1 MTKPF
6 HGWGHQQLEAFLGT
20 KVTATVTA
28 FVTVTMAATLT
39 GKQKG
44 QVIGANIGGVIALA
58 CIGGGIYLI
67 CTHRKRGSMLGYGN
81 GNEVELDADHKRMSI
96 TRGLNWMSITSLYCT
111 PSYASRKRLV
121 RDWRVGV

>member
-1 MTKPF
+1 MQKWNTRFQKDTAYKQPSRVFALQDMTKPF

-20 KVTATVTA
+20 EVTATVTA

-58 CIGGGIYLI
+58 CIVGGIYLI
-67 CTHRKRGSMLGYGN
+67 CTHRKRGR
-81 GNEVELDADHKRMSI
+81 K
-96 TRGLNWMSITSLYCT
+96 GLH
-111 PSYASRKRLV
+111 ARL
-121 RDWRVGV
+121 WKWE